1 MFKSHHPFLFR
12 FLSHILYR
20 FLHGFLL
27 TAANEL
33 PRFTHPSGDRQQ
45 SARKSGSS
53 DSSTDL
59 VKVAKFVQT
68 KGLEPVIIFS
78 FARRDCE
85 RYGLSLMNQ
94 GIDFTTKEEKE
105 QIEEVFNAAL
115 GVLGEEDRNLD
126 AVGHI
131 LPLLKRGIGV
141 HHSGLLPLLKVGAL
155 AAGGE
160 GIGGMDC

>member
-1 MFKSHHPFLFR
+1 M
-12 FLSHILYR
+12 
-20 FLHGFLL
+20 
-27 TAANEL
+27 
-33 PRFTHPSGDRQQ
+33 
-45 SARKSGSS
+45 
-53 DSSTDL
+53 
-59 VKVAKFVQT
+59 QT

-155 AAGGE
+155 AAVGE